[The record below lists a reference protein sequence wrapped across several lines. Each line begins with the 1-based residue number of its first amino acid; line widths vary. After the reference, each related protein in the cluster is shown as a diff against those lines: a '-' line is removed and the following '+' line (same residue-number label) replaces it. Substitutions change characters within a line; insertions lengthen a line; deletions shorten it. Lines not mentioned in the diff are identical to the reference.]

1 MKKFYFIATLINL
14 SILILVI
21 LIIFPLTE
29 NMIIDNSKR
38 FFETNYYVEYS
49 FYFYIFIF
57 WWAAPLLILL
67 NRDYP
72 KHLYY
77 FISTNI
83 LLTLFIFIK
92 SYNFDLLWSYIL
104 LFLVPSTLIS
114 ILTHYSQIV
123 IGKKLLP
130 TMYKKT

>member
-21 LIIFPLTE
+21 LIVFPFTE

-49 FYFYIFIF
+49 FYFYFFIF

-67 NRDYP
+67 IKDYT
-72 KHLYY
+72 KHLYC
-77 FISTNI
+77 FISINV
-83 LLTLFIFIK
+83 LLGLFIFIK
-92 SYNFDLLWSYIL
+92 SYNFDMLWSYIL
-104 LFLVPSTLIS
+104 LFLVPSNLIS
-114 ILTHYSQIV
+114 VLTYYLQRV
-123 IGKKLLP
+123 LGKRLLP
-130 TMYKKT
+130 IIYKKT